1 MEGEIKNLSQVILS
15 VIFSLCYS
23 YFFISKLKQGFLRF
37 IFLLPVFFLFTIL
50 PLFLSSR
57 FLRAVTAFFITWLAN
72 FKLLLFAFSDQGPLS
87 SIQSKSLSIFI
98 ISASLPI
105 RMKQNVNQN
114 PSSDE
119 PIKKKKKLPL
129 NLGTEILAS
138 SILIGLTSNYR
149 EILHPK
155 IVLVLYCCM
164 VFLLVEI
171 LVALSSFIVRS
182 LVGLELDPPS
192 DEPYLSTSLQEFWGK
207 RWNLTVT
214 NTLRQTVYKPVR
226 SICTIPLGKEL
237 APLPAILAAF
247 LVSGLMHELLFYYV
261 TGANP
266 TWEMTVFFV
275 LHGVCVV
282 LEFGLKRAIL
292 LMGWKNFD
300 LGWFVLGP
308 LTIGFVVIT
317 SFWLFFPPLVRNGA
331 DAMVLEEF
339 KIFGELVNNQL
350 MRFFSPILVRLNLS

>member
-1 MEGEIKNLSQVILS
+1 ME
-15 VIFSLCYS
+15 
-23 YFFISKLKQGFLRF
+23 
-37 IFLLPVFFLFTIL
+37 
-50 PLFLSSR
+50 
-57 FLRAVTAFFITWLAN
+57 VTAFFITWLAN

-138 SILIGLTSNYR
+138 SILIGLT
-149 EILHPK
+149 K
-155 IVLVLYCCM
+155 
-164 VFLLVEI
+164 I